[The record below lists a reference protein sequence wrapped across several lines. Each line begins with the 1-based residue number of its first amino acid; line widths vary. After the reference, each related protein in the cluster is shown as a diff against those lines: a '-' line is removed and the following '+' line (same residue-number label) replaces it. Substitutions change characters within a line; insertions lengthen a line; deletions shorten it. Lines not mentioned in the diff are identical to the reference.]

1 MLVLAAA
8 ILLAVFVSLLML
20 IRRPAAPG
28 GSAAPPSATSSQD
41 EKAYASALSTADPRM
56 SAAQNFLGQE
66 VTYLD
71 AKLSNNGTRTMRS
84 VEIQMEFHD
93 SLGQVVLRETSH
105 PVNRR
110 VPPLKP
116 GETRAFRVAFEHM
129 PLDWNQAPPS
139 ITIKSLSF

>member
-8 ILLAVFVSLLML
+8 ILLAVFVSILML
-20 IRRPAAPG
+20 IRRPAAPAG
-28 GSAAPPSATSSQD
+28 PDAPSASSSQE
-41 EKAYASALSTADPRM
+41 EKAYLSALTATEPRM
-56 SAAQNFLGQE
+56 SAAGNFLGQE

-71 AKLSNNGTRTMRS
+71 AKLSNNGARAVRN
-84 VEIQMEFHD
+84 VEVQMEFHD

-116 GETRAFRVAFEHM
+116 GETRVFRVAFDHM
-129 PLDWNQAPPS
+129 PVDWNQAPPS
-139 ITIKSLSF
+139 IVVKSLSF